1 MRFLPVNLNAMLI
14 ELDDLDQTLT
24 LLDGLQNRP
33 LAGVLELIP
42 AARTILV
49 HFDPLQV
56 AAAEPVSYTHLRAHE
71 T

>member
-33 LAGVLELIP
+33 LAGVLELSLIH
-42 AARTILV
+42 I
-49 HFDPLQV
+49 
-56 AAAEPVSYTHLRAHE
+56 
-71 T
+71 